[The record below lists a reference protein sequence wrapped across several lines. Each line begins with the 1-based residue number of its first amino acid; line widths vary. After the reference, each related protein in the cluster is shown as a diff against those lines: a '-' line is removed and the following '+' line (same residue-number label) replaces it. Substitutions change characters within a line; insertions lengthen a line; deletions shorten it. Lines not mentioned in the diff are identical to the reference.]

1 MFVVAFLG
9 ERLPGRELVHFEPHA
24 PSSGTFIKPA
34 RREPPRRHERC
45 RNRHQGEDHAT
56 TKPKIE
62 EGSLPRARA
71 QALARREAE
80 LRDQLGYSLMA
91 ERESVAK
98 EIVVLVRIIKSDL
111 AALKMKKLGATD
123 RRLLDKQ
130 IETRS
135 ARLKDLKRRL
145 EGLSS

>member
-1 MFVVAFLG
+1 
-9 ERLPGRELVHFEPHA
+9 
-24 PSSGTFIKPA
+24 
-34 RREPPRRHERC
+34 
-45 RNRHQGEDHAT
+45 
-56 TKPKIE
+56 
-62 EGSLPRARA
+62 
-71 QALARREAE
+71 
-80 LRDQLGYSLMA
+80 MA